1 MHAVDDI
8 PDIEMMVWEQVIP
21 KRKIETSTEIEM
33 TEILNNKG

>member
-8 PDIEMMVWEQVIP
+8 PDIEMMVWEKVIP